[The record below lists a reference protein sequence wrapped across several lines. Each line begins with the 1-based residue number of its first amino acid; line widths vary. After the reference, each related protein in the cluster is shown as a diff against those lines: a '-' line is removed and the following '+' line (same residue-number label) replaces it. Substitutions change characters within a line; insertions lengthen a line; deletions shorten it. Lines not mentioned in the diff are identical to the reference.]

1 MGALQGGANVDLATA
16 DTTSAEVSNDPNAAA
31 GPATAQGGV
40 NAARQAA
47 DSTPSGAGEDQEATS
62 EEQESYD
69 QAMRAVDTILYENDK
84 TAESVENMLTA
95 EDKIGGTVQA
105 SLMVLTQLDQK
116 IDMPEEIIAQ
126 VAMDITDMVVDL
138 AEEGKGIQYSE
149 KETQAVWGS
158 VWEGVMEVYGVDEEE
173 YASFTADMSDE
184 DIAAQEQAHKGFL
197 GE

>member
-1 MGALQGGANVDLATA
+1 MGALQGGSNVDLATA
-16 DTTSAEVSNDPNAAA
+16 DTTSAAVSNDPNVAA
-31 GPATAQGGV
+31 GPATTQGGV

-47 DSTPSGAGEDQEATS
+47 DSTPGAAGEDQEATS

-69 QAMRAVDTILYENDK
+69 QALRAADVVLYENDK

-95 EDKIGGTVQA
+95 EDKIGSTVQA
-105 SLMVLTQLDQK
+105 SLMVLTQIDQK

-138 AEEGKGIQYSE
+138 AEEGKGIQFSE
-149 KETQAVWGS
+149 QEAQAVWGS
-158 VWEGVMEVYGVDEEE
+158 VWEGVMETYGVDEEE
-173 YASFTADMSDE
+173 YAAFTADMSDE